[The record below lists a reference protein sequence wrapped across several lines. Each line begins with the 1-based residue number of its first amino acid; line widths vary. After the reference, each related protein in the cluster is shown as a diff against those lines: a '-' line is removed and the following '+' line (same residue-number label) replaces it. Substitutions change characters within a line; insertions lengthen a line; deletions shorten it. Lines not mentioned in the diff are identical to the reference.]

1 MLGQLLNVDMMHILS
16 KMINTGRTLFFSAS
30 VQHIPVWMKW
40 LKYISFNYYVY
51 KLLIKVQYSDGE
63 MYDCGTASGCQSLG
77 TSPSFHGIQ
86 LGGGGMEAWALL
98 LMVAIYRILAYIAL
112 RRMKTGA

>member
-1 MLGQLLNVDMMHILS
+1 MLGQLLNVGMTHILS

-63 MYDCGTASGCQSLG
+63 VYDCGTGCQSVG
-77 TSPSFHGIQ
+77 TSPAFHGIQ

-112 RRMKTGA
+112 RRMKTGG

>member
-1 MLGQLLNVDMMHILS
+1 MTHIFS
-16 KMINTGRTLFFSAS
+16 KMINTGRTLFSSAS

-63 MYDCGTASGCQSLG
+63 MYDCGTASGCESLG